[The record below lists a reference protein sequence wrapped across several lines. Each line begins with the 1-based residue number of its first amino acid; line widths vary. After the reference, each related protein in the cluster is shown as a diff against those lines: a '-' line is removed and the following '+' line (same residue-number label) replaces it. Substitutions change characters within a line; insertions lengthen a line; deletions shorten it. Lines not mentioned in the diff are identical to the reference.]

1 MAKENKNKIGE
12 MRIPTDELEKE
23 YQEKYG
29 IHDPRASKWARELME
44 KLIKNG

>member
-12 MRIPTDELEKE
+12 MRIPTDELIKE

-29 IHDPRASKWARELME
+29 DHDPRAPKWARELME
-44 KLIKNG
+44 NLTKNG

>member
-12 MRIPTDELEKE
+12 MRIPTDELIKE
-23 YQEKYG
+23 CQEMYG
-29 IHDPRASKWARELME
+29 KHDPRAPEWARELME